1 MDMGLKMNTNDVETG
16 TVKFMDLE
24 GGFFGIITDEGKHYD
39 PINLE
44 SDYQIDD
51 LRVRFKA
58 KIRDDLGSFHMW
70 GTIIEIIWIE
80 KIVY

>member
-1 MDMGLKMNTNDVETG
+1 MALKINTNDFETG
-16 TVKFMDLE
+16 TVRFMDFE

-44 SDYQIDD
+44 SDYQIDG
-51 LRVRFKA
+51 LRIHFKA

-70 GTIIEIIWIE
+70 GTIIEITWIE
-80 KIVY
+80 KI

>member
-1 MDMGLKMNTNDVETG
+1 MNTNDVETG